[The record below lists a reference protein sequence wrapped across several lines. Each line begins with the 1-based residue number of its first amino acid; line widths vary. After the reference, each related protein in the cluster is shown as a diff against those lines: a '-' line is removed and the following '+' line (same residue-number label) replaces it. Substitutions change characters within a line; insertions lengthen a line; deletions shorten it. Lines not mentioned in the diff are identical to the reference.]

1 MAGAPA
7 LTVLYASCHPT
18 ARTRYADWA
27 ATAMA
32 TVANLRARA
41 IAAPDSPDLD
51 APVKEVSAN
60 GAEFARLWRR

>member
-1 MAGAPA
+1 
-7 LTVLYASCHPT
+7 
-18 ARTRYADWA
+18 
-27 ATAMA
+27 MA